1 MSPLQF
7 FFSSSF
13 FLNSFFLDFKASHV
27 LEKCHDCDVFFHKAF
42 KSLDHEFEQDICKNG
57 LVTIHT
63 PFPFCRQNKA
73 HGSSFIYSLSMSY
86 INNNIRFDCLGS
98 QGSND
103 TSLQKNWWEYV
114 VDFANVQGL
123 ETSFLWNKSFF
134 NFSSVDFFFI
144 FSWAKQI
151 QIQSFCTL

>member
-1 MSPLQF
+1 MSNF
-7 FFSSSF
+7 TSYVSFIVFFSSSF
-13 FLNSFFLDFKASHV
+13 FLNSFFLDFKANHV

-42 KSLDHEFEQDICKNG
+42 KSLDHEFEQDVCKNG

-103 TSLQKNWWEYV
+103 ISLQKI
-114 VDFANVQGL
+114 GG
-123 ETSFLWNKSFF
+123 SSKFF
-134 NFSSVDFFFI
+134 R
-144 FSWAKQI
+144 
-151 QIQSFCTL
+151 CPRTLRVATTTESNSKLYYY